1 MHGRHEDGL
10 ATELEL
16 AHDRLAR
23 VVEGRVGRVDPA
35 GADAQ
40 RWPPLLLRDD
50 LRVRRRA
57 RGAGIDEG
65 QVAVE
70 AVEQD
75 VADVAAGLAA
85 VRLVLRVD
93 PLAGV
98 CRSAGSLDGRNELRH
113 RLISRDGAVVGGTAV
128 VLDLLD
134 REDVRA
140 AQVVHDL
147 AGEAG
152 ELLVGILRCK
162 VLDVEGGHGQLAVV
176 RLGDGRLAR
185 QTARRVRRHG
195 RQFDLEVGE
204 AVVHD
209 AGAQTRKGVSHTG
222 FRHLVS
228 TDDQVVELQAHGV
241 RPVVAA
247 VDDAVELAAD
257 RLDFAAGYH
266 GDLAERGRRT
276 DNLRVADTD
285 VHPLK
290 GLVEV
295 DGVGSGRKAT
305 PSYSTLPTCSA
316 SIVCCGATRSSP
328 MTTGAGKAL
337 PLETARRSRSCRG
350 RRSCRRRHPPR
361 R

>member
-285 VHPLK
+285 VHPLE

-295 DGVGSGRKAT
+295 DGVAVGQEGDPVVFDAADLLGLDRLLRGDAV
-305 PSYSTLPTCSA
+305 LA
-316 SIVCCGATRSSP
+316 DDH
-328 MTTGAGKAL
+328 
-337 PLETARRSRSCRG
+337 RG
-350 RRSCRRRHPPR
+350 RHGVAARDRSTKSLL
-361 R
+361 